1 MMIRDYSPRYSGP
14 VGTRQNVSSRKFRVS
29 AGRGLFWKGVGFV
42 AAGGVIVAML
52 GSLWFGLMV
61 RDGLRDLGSRQVYL
75 VQARNENSGLEQGKN
90 ELMARER
97 IEVRASLQSGLYS
110 PSAGQVIGP
119 RF

>member
-1 MMIRDYSPRYSGP
+1 MIRNYSPRYSGM
-14 VGTRQNVSSRKFRVS
+14 VGARQNVFSRRFRVS
-29 AGRGLFWKGVGFV
+29 AGRSLFWKGVGFV

-52 GSLWFGLMV
+52 GTLWFGSMI

-75 VQARNENSGLEQGKN
+75 VQARNENSGLVQGKK

-110 PSAGQVIGP
+110 PSAAQLIGP